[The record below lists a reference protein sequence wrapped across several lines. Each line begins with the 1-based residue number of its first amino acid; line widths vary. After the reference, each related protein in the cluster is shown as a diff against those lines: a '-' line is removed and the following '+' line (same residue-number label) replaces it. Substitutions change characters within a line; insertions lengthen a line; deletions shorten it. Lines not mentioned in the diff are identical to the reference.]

1 HVISGKKL
9 NGNGSVHSEES
20 ASIGAVALAEIPH
33 SPETSHNEEPRE
45 MISAFTAEDLC
56 GAPAVPVVAVVAPTD
71 EITPDDVCWV
81 PEERRLKPQAPPIE
95 PAPAPK
101 LHVMP
106 SPQKTEGLDLRRP
119 GAPRDPEFS
128 FLTGQAQLE
137 PVITAADISKE
148 PAPYVAG
155 PTFDGVN
162 SAPEIT
168 EVTAAD
174 ISRNSDWGLNDMAPS
189 GPDMPT
195 SFRVIRSAATASPRM
210 EPDAR
215 VIEAPAPVIETP
227 APVTEAPAPISE
239 TPAPFVEAF
248 VPPPQAFSSLPEA
261 FTPVPEAFPPVP
273 DVFTPLP
280 DVFTPVPEAFAP
292 VAEPAISVIEPVRTE
307 IEPALEPSS
316 PAPEVS
322 VATDEPVAVEAPS
335 LSDDLSAAP
344 PEIAAAAGAEAYPE
358 HPAEVAG
365 VEAPS
370 AQEQAHT
377 QEAQATEAEKPLA
390 HPEVLPAEQPE
401 PELTTGT
408 AEDKTQVTASENVF
422 ARQGFWGNSGEGETS
437 PKAILQGFKDAFP
450 PPGSGEAGKHPE
462 GWFSAWKTMLRL
474 GSVLPWVARAL
485 PALESGAINADPGA
499 VGVTA
504 AGSAGVAQET
514 RQDVAGLR
522 LVQYETRTTVQDHSM
537 QLKRMEEQLTRVRES

>member
-210 EPDAR
+210 EPDAP
-215 VIEAPAPVIETP
+215 VIEAPAPVAEAAAPISDTP
-227 APVTEAPAPISE
+227 APVAEAAAPISE

-248 VPPPQAFSSLPEA
+248 VPPPQAFSSLPEAFIPTPEAFPPVPEAFTPMPEAFPPVPEA

-292 VAEPAISVIEPVRTE
+292 VTEPA
-307 IEPALEPSS
+307 
-316 PAPEVS
+316 
-322 VATDEPVAVEAPS
+322 
-335 LSDDLSAAP
+335 
-344 PEIAAAAGAEAYPE
+344 
-358 HPAEVAG
+358 
-365 VEAPS
+365 
-370 AQEQAHT
+370 
-377 QEAQATEAEKPLA
+377 
-390 HPEVLPAEQPE
+390 
-401 PELTTGT
+401 
-408 AEDKTQVTASENVF
+408 
-422 ARQGFWGNSGEGETS
+422 
-437 PKAILQGFKDAFP
+437 
-450 PPGSGEAGKHPE
+450 
-462 GWFSAWKTMLRL
+462 
-474 GSVLPWVARAL
+474 
-485 PALESGAINADPGA
+485 
-499 VGVTA
+499 
-504 AGSAGVAQET
+504 
-514 RQDVAGLR
+514 
-522 LVQYETRTTVQDHSM
+522 
-537 QLKRMEEQLTRVRES
+537 